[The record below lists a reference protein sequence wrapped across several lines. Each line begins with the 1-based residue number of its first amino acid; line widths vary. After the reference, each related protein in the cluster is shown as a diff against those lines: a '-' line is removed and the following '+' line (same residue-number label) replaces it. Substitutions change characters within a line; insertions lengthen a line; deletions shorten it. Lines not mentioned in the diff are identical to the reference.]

1 MQSQST
7 KLFSETNSRRNGRNG
22 AVDHTA
28 GAPAKSSADAKI
40 EAKPPNDKATADR
53 GARFAQTF
61 AQAVGVLMR
70 APGYRQLPV
79 ANIEPMLLPPLL
91 LGNCRIGYG
100 KPDNGGAT
108 TAMTL
113 VLWARVSPAVDQR
126 LSSNLDRPITL
137 QPAEW
142 SSGDIVWLTT
152 LAGDPR
158 ALPEFLK
165 QLQEKDFK
173 GQEVKLHTRG
183 ADGKVAVKILNQ
195 QQA

>member
-1 MQSQST
+1 MTSQST
-7 KLFSETNSRRNGRNG
+7 TLLSEADPRLNGGNGRAGRAAGSAAEAMVTNG
-22 AVDHTA
+22 
-28 GAPAKSSADAKI
+28 
-40 EAKPPNDKATADR
+40 ADR

-70 APGYRQLPV
+70 APGYRQMPV
-79 ANIEPMLLPPLL
+79 ANLEPLLLPPLL

-100 KPDNGGAT
+100 KSEKGGAT

-126 LSSNLDRPITL
+126 LSSNLDKPITL

-142 SSGDIVWLTT
+142 SSGDIIWLTT

-165 QLQEKDFK
+165 QLAEKEFK
-173 GQEVKLHTRG
+173 CQQVKLR
-183 ADGKVAVKILNQ
+183 AREPDGKTVIKTLNQ
-195 QQA
+195 

>member
-1 MQSQST
+1 MDSQLT
-7 KLFSETNSRRNGRNG
+7 ALHSEASPNLNGGNKRAGRAAGSAAEARVTNG
-22 AVDHTA
+22 
-28 GAPAKSSADAKI
+28 
-40 EAKPPNDKATADR
+40 ADR

-70 APGYRQLPV
+70 APGYRQMPV
-79 ANIEPMLLPPLL
+79 ANLEPLLLPPLL

-100 KPDNGGAT
+100 KPEKGGVT
-108 TAMTL
+108 TAMAL

-137 QPAEW
+137 QAAEW
-142 SSGDIVWLTT
+142 SSGDIIWLTT

-165 QLQEKDFK
+165 QLVEKEFN
-173 GQEVKLHTRG
+173 GQRVKMRARG
-183 ADGKVAVKILNQ
+183 PDGKTVIKTLNQ
-195 QQA
+195 QA